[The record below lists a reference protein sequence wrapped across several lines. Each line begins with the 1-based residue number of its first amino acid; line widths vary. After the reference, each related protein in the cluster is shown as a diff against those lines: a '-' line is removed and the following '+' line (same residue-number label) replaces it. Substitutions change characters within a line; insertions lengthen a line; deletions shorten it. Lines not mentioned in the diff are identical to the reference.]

1 MSLQKDTLTF
11 EKKNQSMARLPKC
24 CFPPISQVQI
34 HHPSTNIP
42 SVYLLDARISKRPI
56 PHAPTA
62 NPYAG
67 ASVPKTVYISTK
79 TPFMSAVKRALKLL
93 RQAEKRAL
101 DASGAMKAADRRN
114 PASGV
119 GNTDDKEKDRG
130 EEVFVKATGRA
141 IEKAL
146 SVGRWFERDEEK
158 FCVRINTGSVLV
170 VDDVEEDEE
179 TKRRVVEEGAKVQ
192 KSESESQGGEDGAT
206 SSSAPLSASVSAS
219 ASTPAPSSA
228 PSVSKSASRKR
239 KRAACAAG
247 ESELPE
253 TRTRWVNMVE
263 IAVSLK

>member
-1 MSLQKDTLTF
+1 
-11 EKKNQSMARLPKC
+11 
-24 CFPPISQVQI
+24 
-34 HHPSTNIP
+34 
-42 SVYLLDARISKRPI
+42 
-56 PHAPTA
+56 
-62 NPYAG
+62 
-67 ASVPKTVYISTK
+67 
-79 TPFMSAVKRALKLL
+79 MSAVKRALKLL

-101 DASGAMKAADRRN
+101 DASGATKATADRRN
-114 PASGV
+114 PASGM
-119 GNTDDKEKDRG
+119 GDTDNNKKDRG

-146 SVGRWFERDEEK
+146 SVSRWFERDEKK
-158 FCVRINTGSVLV
+158 FFVRVNTGSVLV

-192 KSESESQGGEDGAT
+192 KPEGESQGEDGAT
-206 SSSAPLSASVSAS
+206 SSSVPLSASASAS

-228 PSVSKSASRKR
+228 SSVSKSASRKR
-239 KRAACAAG
+239 KRAACAAA

>member
-1 MSLQKDTLTF
+1 
-11 EKKNQSMARLPKC
+11 
-24 CFPPISQVQI
+24 
-34 HHPSTNIP
+34 
-42 SVYLLDARISKRPI
+42 
-56 PHAPTA
+56 
-62 NPYAG
+62 
-67 ASVPKTVYISTK
+67 
-79 TPFMSAVKRALKLL
+79 MSAVKRALKLL

-101 DASGAMKAADRRN
+101 DASGATKATADRRN
-114 PASGV
+114 PASVV
-119 GNTDDKEKDRG
+119 GDTDNNKEKDRG

-158 FCVRINTGSVLV
+158 FCVRVNTGSVLV

-192 KSESESQGGEDGAT
+192 KSEGESQGEDGAT
-206 SSSAPLSASVSAS
+206 SSSVPLSASASAS

-239 KRAACAAG
+239 KRAACAAA